1 MSEDPLPDVV
11 INITRV
17 FDAPRE
23 RVWREF
29 TEPERFADWFGG
41 AESEIPL
48 ESVSM
53 DVTPGGRW
61 GATMFTGPQR
71 RESNWRGEFVE
82 VDEPARLVL
91 TLTDEPHGERYALV
105 TIVLTELDD
114 GRTEMRFEQSG
125 PLPPEAYEPAKAGWG
140 KFFDR
145 IDERLAAAG

>member
-1 MSEDPLPDVV
+1 MTEDPLPDVV
-11 INITRV
+11 ITITRV

-23 RVWREF
+23 RVWLEF

-41 AESEIPL
+41 AESEVPL
-48 ESVSM
+48 SSVSWNL
-53 DVTPGGRW
+53 TPGGRW
-61 GATMFTGPQR
+61 RATMFTGPQR

-82 VDEPARLVL
+82 VDKPSRLVM
-91 TLTDEPHGERYALV
+91 TLTDEPDGDRYALV
-105 TIVLTELDD
+105 TIVLTELGD
-114 GRTEMRFEQSG
+114 GRTEMQFEQSG